1 MALAKFSLREVRNRP
16 ARAILT
22 LLSVV
27 IGVAMIVS
35 VNVATSTT
43 RVAQQAIFNSIS
55 GTSTLEVVS
64 QAGAAFDGAVLKT
77 IAAVPGVEQAVPVIR
92 QPSII
97 SYGKRKK
104 VTVFALG
111 IDPQRDAAVRQLE
124 VKAGR
129 TLKPD
134 DEGLLVDEGLAK
146 ELSLA
151 TGQKVKLWTR
161 EGRIDFDIV
170 GLVTSQGDGAA
181 QSMIYLSLPA
191 AQEYMR
197 RAGQIDCVQIVPRE
211 GTSLDALQPAVA
223 KVLPPGLVM
232 LRTADRRSQAE
243 ETLLS
248 TEMGV
253 LLGSLFSWVVALLI
267 VLNTFQMNVVER
279 RRQLAAL
286 RAIGATRRQIIW
298 LVCRE
303 GVVLGLLGTVLGI
316 AFGLGG
322 AHLLSMAIAK
332 MLEMPL
338 PAMQVEW
345 PPLVLALALGPAIAA
360 LGAFLPAWKAGQLT
374 PLEGMRAVQQT
385 DLEPPPWSLA
395 LTGLAIVIAAAAVLG
410 ACIAGGFSMLV
421 AVLSAIVLLM
431 GLILL
436 LPVSL
441 LPLATAAAASLAW
454 LCGVEGRL
462 ARGQITRRR
471 GRTTL
476 TVGVLFLAI
485 SICVAMAN
493 TITGAV
499 NDVRRWG
506 RIASQGDFF
515 VRAMMPDMN
524 TGLSSDL
531 PPQVGTQIESLAGIA
546 AIQTVRF
553 ARMDAGDQSVI
564 VLAGNFGEQGDDRFK
579 FDLVSGDP
587 QEIQAALKR
596 GEVLIGTVLALRGK
610 QKLGDM
616 IPLEMLD
623 GPDKV
628 RVAGTVNDYIGGG
641 LTMYMDRDVA
651 RKKLGIEGVD
661 AYVIWAEPGK
671 QAQLEQALRALTE
684 EHGLLLQKRDEVL
697 GMIDS
702 RINGL
707 VACQWFLLFVVF
719 IAAAFGVV
727 NTLTMNVIEQTREL
741 GLLRIVAM
749 TRPQVRKMILAQ
761 AAIMALIALVPG
773 ALAGLGV
780 AYLLNRSMEPI
791 SGHPIVFVLH
801 YSVIIGCC
809 AMAFAIVLIAAWFPA
824 TRATRLKL
832 AEAIQYQ

>member
-43 RVAQQAIFNSIS
+43 RVAQQAIFDSIS
-55 GTSTLEVVS
+55 GISTLEIVS
-64 QAGAAFDGAVLKT
+64 QAGAAFDGAVLKQ
-77 IAAVPGVEQAVPVIR
+77 IAAVSGVRQAVPVIR
-92 QPSII
+92 QPSIV

-111 IDPQRDAAVRQLE
+111 IDPERDSAVRQLD

-129 TLKPD
+129 MLTPRD
-134 DEGLLVDEGLAK
+134 AGLLVDEGLAK

-151 TGQKVKLWTR
+151 VGQEVKLWTS
-161 EGRIDFDIV
+161 EGRIDFAIV
-170 GLVTSQGDGAA
+170 GLVTSQEGAA
-181 QSMIYLSLPA
+181 QSMVYLSLPA
-191 AQEYMR
+191 AQAYMR
-197 RAGQIDCVQIVPRE
+197 RAGQIDCIQVVPQE
-211 GTSLDALQPAVA
+211 GTSLDQLQPAIA
-223 KVLPPGLVM
+223 KILPPGLVM

-303 GVVLGLLGTVLGI
+303 GLTLGLLGTLLGI
-316 AFGLGG
+316 VFGLGG

-332 MLEMPL
+332 VLEMPL
-338 PAMQVEW
+338 PGMQIEW
-345 PPLVLALALGPAIAA
+345 PPLALALVLGPAIAA
-360 LGAFLPAWKAGQLT
+360 LGAFLPAWQAGQLT
-374 PLEGMRAVQQT
+374 PLEGMRAVQQS
-385 DLEPPPWSLA
+385 DLEPPPRTLA
-395 LTGLAIVIAAAAVLG
+395 IAGLAIVIAAGTVLG
-410 ACIAGGFSMLV
+410 ACIAGGFSMLA
-421 AVLSAIVLLM
+421 AVLSAIVLLV

-441 LPLATAAAASLAW
+441 LPLATAAAALLAW

-462 ARGQITRRR
+462 ARGQVTRRR

-499 NDVRRWG
+499 HDVQRWG

-515 VRAMMPDMN
+515 VRAMMPEMN
-524 TGLSSDL
+524 TGLASDL
-531 PPQVGTQIESLAGIA
+531 PPEVGKQIEGLDDVA

-553 ARMDAGDQSVI
+553 AQMDVGEQSVI
-564 VLAGNFGEQGDDRFK
+564 VLAGNFGEQGDERFK

-587 QEIQAALKR
+587 NDIQAALKR

-610 QKLGDM
+610 LKRDDT

-623 GPDKV
+623 GPGKV
-628 RVAGTVNDYIGGG
+628 RVAGTVNDYIAGG
-641 LTMYMDRDVA
+641 LTMYMDREVA
-651 RKKLGIEGVD
+651 SKRLGIEGVD
-661 AYVIWAEPGK
+661 AYVLWAKPGQK
-671 QAQLEQALRALTE
+671 AQLEQELRKLTE
-684 EHGLLLQKRDEVL
+684 EHGLLMQTQEEVL
-697 GMIDS
+697 GLIDS

-749 TRPQVRKMILAQ
+749 TRSQVRKMIMAQ

-791 SGHPIVFVLH
+791 SGHPIAFVLH
-801 YSVIIGCC
+801 YSVIAGCC